1 MATNSPPRKRQKQD
15 SNPVQNPEL
24 KFDTQN
30 SPDRIKCVTCSK
42 EQGSDSKLDTQS
54 EQSCVETEISSLKEE
69 SSRLKVK
76 LESLSCECSD
86 LEMGDLL
93 DKLHQYND
101 IKDVTQIL
109 LGKLADLDGIPISS
123 LYSRFGLNSTD

>member
-15 SNPVQNPEL
+15 SNPQL
-24 KFDTQN
+24 KVDTQN
-30 SPDRIKCVTCSK
+30 SPDRRKCKTSLK
-42 EQGSDSKLDTQS
+42 EEGIDSQPDAQS
-54 EQSCVETEISSLKEE
+54 EQSRIEIEISSLKEE
-69 SSRLKVK
+69 SNRLKDK

-86 LEMGDLL
+86 LEMGELL

-109 LGKLADLDGIPISS
+109 LGKLADFDGIPISS
-123 LYSRFGLNSTD
+123 LYSRFGLSTTD

>member
-15 SNPVQNPEL
+15 SNPQL
-24 KFDTQN
+24 KVDAQN
-30 SPDRIKCVTCSK
+30 SPDRRKCMTSLK
-42 EQGSDSKLDTQS
+42 EEGIDSQPDAQS
-54 EQSCVETEISSLKEE
+54 EQSRIEIEISSLKEE
-69 SSRLKVK
+69 SNRLKDK

-86 LEMGDLL
+86 LEMGELL

-109 LGKLADLDGIPISS
+109 LGKLADFDGIPISS
-123 LYSRFGLNSTD
+123 LYSRFGLSTTD

>member
-15 SNPVQNPEL
+15 LNPV
-24 KFDTQN
+24 DTQN
-30 SPDRIKCVTCSK
+30 SPDREKCMTSLK
-42 EQGSDSKLDTQS
+42 EERSDSQPDTQS
-54 EQSCVETEISSLKEE
+54 EHSRIKTEISSLKEE
-69 SSRLKVK
+69 SIRLKDK

-101 IKDVTQIL
+101 VKDVTQIL
-109 LGKLADLDGIPISS
+109 LGKLADFDGVPISS
-123 LYSRFGLNSTD
+123 LYSRFGLSTKD